1 MLVNRP
7 DLNGGSE
14 DGELGRLPSGLVGL
28 QDLLDEPLNL
38 PLGHAIA
45 VARLAENVDA
55 LRQLV
60 VDAWFARCRPHGDSS
75 EQR

>member
-1 MLVNRP
+1 MPLSRP

-14 DGELGRLPSGLVGL
+14 DGELGRLPPGLVGL
-28 QDLLDEPLNL
+28 QDLLDEPLNF

-45 VARLAENVDA
+45 VARLAEDVDA

-60 VDAWFARCRPHGDSS
+60 VDAWLARCRSHGDSRD
-75 EQR
+75 QR